1 MARTLEVKIVGDS
14 SSLERAFAKANR
26 STAQF
31 QRNTAKA
38 SKSTGFL
45 KDFGKGAGI
54 SASIVGIATLGEAV
68 HATFEEMANAQ
79 KVAAQT
85 NAVLKSTGQVAG
97 VTAQHVDD
105 LALALL
111 NKSGV
116 DDEVIKSGENVL
128 LTFTNIRNEAG
139 KAGDIFDQATRA
151 ALDFSVRTGRSMDAA
166 SLAIGRALQDPA
178 KAANALRRAQVVL
191 TEAEQHAISV
201 ALKQGNT
208 LKAQQL
214 ILQDLRKRYEGAA
227 EAAGNTLPG
236 KMNILR
242 ERSLNLAAA
251 LVQKL
256 IPALGDTVQGLNDV
270 VGAAEKVDN
279 ASKKLGGSQGGLG
292 HMLRFLNKP
301 IWRQAIDQF
310 TQAGK
315 VLGIID
321 ENADKATG
329 SIKGLGDAFSATAL
343 LTQGLKP
350 GTFSDLP
357 GVTPFQG
364 HPVNITNE
372 QRNQFRDKR
381 LARMI
386 DRVQDIPTLQGQI
399 KRLREIAALVQ
410 KWIDAAKDVT
420 RKQTLQDDLLQIQ
433 RDILSDQGQLADDA
447 ARAADAAKQ
456 KQQDALN
463 AMIAALEFNVEKAG
477 ATATLNDDIAALK
490 ALIRGIQERMKL
502 EGQTTD
508 LLQQEFEAQQQIKDL
523 RRQKELAREFG
534 LLGLGA
540 TGDDPIPGLKALRRQ
555 FANISQA
562 IAGTKIDTKANRALL
577 DRIRKTLNLKSLEPE
592 VRQKIRD
599 LLNAVQDELK
609 KGGDSIKTKFRAV
622 DSGSFIRSLGL
633 DLSPSDRARLQQA
646 LAGRVGRGGGLTVP
660 GTPSAA
666 FAGQGVVINGPVTI
680 NGVQDVKSM
689 EHALTKRTKAR
700 SHVRRGAR

>member
-242 ERSLNLAAA
+242 EQTLNLSASLAQNLVPALTNTVDGLNKVVAA
-251 LVQKL
+251 L
-256 IPALGDTVQGLNDV
+256 
-270 VGAAEKVDN
+270 
-279 ASKKLGGSQGGLG
+279 KKLGETPLPEHGSLG
-292 HMLRFLNKP
+292 KTAGFLSKP
-301 IWRQAIDQF
+301 IWQQAIDQF
-310 TQAGK
+310 RTMGEMLGFIDQQAS
-315 VLGIID
+315 
-321 ENADKATG
+321 NAAD
-329 SIKGLGDAFSATAL
+329 SIQRIPRIVPPAGLEGPVGTDA
-343 LTQGLKP
+343 
-350 GTFSDLP
+350 
-357 GVTPFQG
+357 
-364 HPVNITNE
+364 HPVNITAA
-372 QRNQFRDKR
+372 QRNQFRDRR
-381 LARMI
+381 LQRMI

-399 KRLREIAALVQ
+399 KRLREIAKLVQ
-410 KWIDAAKDVT
+410 QWVDAANDVT

-433 RDILSDQGQLADDA
+433 RDILGDQAQIASDAAQAADDA
-447 ARAADAAKQ
+447 KQ
-456 KQQDALN
+456 KH
-463 AMIAALEFNVEKAG
+463 EE
-477 ATATLNDDIAALK
+477 
-490 ALIRGIQERMKL
+490 LIRKQE
-502 EGQTTD
+502 E
-508 LLQQEFEAQQQIKDL
+508 LLRK
-523 RRQKELAREFG
+523 QKELAQKRREALVARQFG
-534 LLGLGA
+534 ILGLGP
-540 TGDDPIPGLKALRRQ
+540 TGEDPIPGMKALRRQ
-555 FANISQA
+555 LARVA
-562 IAGTKIDTKANRALL
+562 DRLKGTELDTRGNRSLL
-577 DRIRKTLNLKSLEPE
+577 QRIRKALDFKTLEPE

-599 LLNAVQDELK
+599 LLAGIQDEFK
-609 KGGDSIKTKFRAV
+609 QGGEHILRFRKLQPDA
-622 DSGSFIRSLGL
+622 FIRSLGL
-633 DLSPSDRARLQQA
+633 DLSPAQRRKLRQGLAGIGPGGTVGAGSSAFA
-646 LAGRVGRGGGLTVP
+646 LAG
-660 GTPSAA
+660 
-666 FAGQGVVINGPVTI
+666 GVTFNGPVTF
-680 NGVQDVKSM
+680 NGVHDVKTM
-689 EHALTKRTKAR
+689 EHELGKRSKAR
-700 SHVRRGAR
+700 SHQRRGAR